1 MHVLGIETSCDETSV
16 AVWSPERGLRSMRVL
31 SQMTHRA
38 YGGVVPEI
46 AAREHVNVIEVMTRE
61 VLEEAGITPEAIGLV
76 AATRGPG
83 LIGALLVGHT
93 FGKSLAGLLGK
104 PFIGVHHLEGHLYSP
119 LLNRPDLA
127 PPFLAL
133 LISGGHTELL
143 LVRDWFVYTLLGY
156 TLDDAVGEAF
166 DKVAKLLG
174 LPYPGGPEIDR
185 MSRGV
190 DPGDLRFPLP
200 QTPPFHFSFSGL
212 KTAVRYYVE
221 RMSPEAVE
229 AERPRIAAA
238 FQEAAV
244 DQLLDRLQAAH
255 RAYPTPRVVVAGGV
269 ALNTRLREKLSGWG
283 KENNVE
289 IFLPEPRF
297 CADNAAMIALA
308 GWLRFS
314 RRGETSP
321 LSESPRPSWP
331 LPYEEVGDGSLPAS
345 EGSGSRSV
353 REHSAGI

>member
-16 AVWSPERGLRSMRVL
+16 AVWSSVHGLRSMRVL
-31 SQMTHRA
+31 SQMIHRE

-46 AAREHVNVIEVMTRE
+46 AAREHVNVIEVMTRD
-61 VLEEAGITPEAIGLV
+61 VLHEAGVQLEDIELI

-119 LLNRPDLA
+119 LLTQPDLE

-133 LISGGHTELL
+133 IVSGGHTELL
-143 LVRDWFVYTLLGY
+143 LVEDWFAYKLLGH

-185 MSRGV
+185 LARGV

-200 QTPPFHFSFSGL
+200 RTPAFHFSFSGL
-212 KTAVRYYVE
+212 KTAVRYDVE
-221 RMSPEAVE
+221 RLNPEDLE
-229 AERPRIAAA
+229 SERPRIAAA

-244 DQLLDRLQAAH
+244 AQLLDRLSRAH
-255 RAYPTPRVVVAGGV
+255 EAYPVPSVVVAGGV
-269 ALNTRLREKLSGWG
+269 ALNSRLRAELQRWS
-283 KENNVE
+283 EERNVRV
-289 IFLPEPRF
+289 FLPEPRF

-314 RRGETSP
+314 RRGEVSP
-321 LSESPRPSWP
+321 LTESALPSWP
-331 LPYEEVGDGSLPAS
+331 LPYEEVHHGSFQAS
-345 EGSGSRSV
+345 
-353 REHSAGI
+353 